1 VEEEEE
7 EEEEEAEEAEVVE
20 SGEARLTM
28 ALAMVVVVTW
38 ALLGGKSRDLLLDLL
53 LTPQPR

>member
-1 VEEEEE
+1 V
-7 EEEEEAEEAEVVE
+7 EEEEEAEEVEEAEVVE
-20 SGEARLTM
+20 FGEARLTM
-28 ALAMVVVVTW
+28 ALAMVAVVTW